1 MMQTTTVFGG
11 YLKKKKAKKHDDK
24 KSKSR
29 SQRIEGGRTTMRK
42 KPTFKEPIASSLTTM
57 FLSMLNTVKLY
68 HWKTN
73 SYAQH
78 VATDGLYLKL
88 NKHIDKFMEV
98 FLGKEEGRLQKLD
111 KKINLSHPKTLEEM
125 KTHLYQY
132 RDYLI
137 DMNKV
142 LDSEKDTDLLNVRDE
157 ILADIN
163 QVLYLFTFK

>member
-11 YLKKKKAKKHDDK
+11 YRLHGNVKKNKSGK
-24 KSKSR
+24 KS
-29 SQRIEGGRTTMRK
+29 GGNRTMRK
-42 KPTFKEPIASSLTTM
+42 KAILKKPVASSLTTM

-68 HWKTN
+68 HWKTS

-78 VATDGLYLKL
+78 VATDELYLKL

-98 FLGKEEGRLQKLD
+98 YLGKEEGRLQRLD
-111 KKINLSHPKTLEEM
+111 KKIKLSHPKTLEDM